1 MTKSLTVKTILSQ
14 AKIYLALF
22 GAPMATI
29 EATRAVGVLMM
40 ALSVAITAFQKKM
53 EEEGIEYKS
62 TR

>member
-1 MTKSLTVKTILSQ
+1 MTKSLTLKTILSQ

-22 GAPMATI
+22 GAPMIAI
-29 EATRAVGVLMM
+29 EQLRPVGVLMV

-53 EEEGIEYKS
+53 EEEGVEYTP